1 MPDNIQKIGKYEIV
15 SELGRG
21 AMGIVYKGLD
31 PVINRY
37 VAIKTLARYA
47 AETDGTQLAER
58 FKHEAQAAGRLN
70 HPNIVS
76 VYEYG
81 EEQNRAFIAMEFV
94 DGCTVADLAK
104 RGEILGIGN
113 TWNIMRKVLDALQY
127 AHAKGV
133 VHRDIKPSNIMCTSA
148 GDVKIADFGIARI
161 ESSGLTQVGTVLGTP
176 GYMSPEQLLGQRV
189 DHRSD
194 IFSAGI
200 LLFELLTGERAFD
213 GTNITSTIYKVVH
226 TELPPASKLCPT
238 IPEAVDAVLARALA
252 KNPDERFQTAKEFA
266 DAIENIA
273 RNHGQTEA
281 TMISR
286 PPCGDE
292 TIIPRTSPQ
301 TSPQASDLLNSF
313 GSGTATASRHPT
325 NTITDPSRETVVQLP
340 GRPNTPGNVKKWL
353 LAILGVAVIGGAIT
367 AIMILNPAQ
376 VGIKREETSTSQP
389 SPLPKVDEST
399 HTLPYTEQK
408 SRTTQLA
415 NLPGSTFMDCE
426 TCPRMVVIPSGSFMQ
441 GSPVTE
447 IDREQNEGPQHA
459 VNIPYSLAVG
469 QFEVTRGEFARFV
482 SESGYESSG
491 CWIYDGTWSI
501 KNGHNWLSPGFP
513 QEDNHPVTC
522 VSWEDAKAY
531 VGWLNEKTGKN
542 YRLLSSSEWEYV
554 ARSGT
559 ESSRSWG
566 DDAVSACQSANV
578 ADLSTEKLYP
588 GWDVFSCSDG
598 YNYTAPAGSF
608 LPNGFGVYDM
618 LGNVFEWVDDCWNDG
633 YHGAPNDGSAWTS
646 GDCTYRMLRGGSWFS
661 EPKFVRSAFRN
672 RFEPDYRSSTFGFRV
687 ARTVGPD

>member
-1 MPDNIQKIGKYEIV
+1 ME
-15 SELGRG
+15 S
-21 AMGIVYKGLD
+21 
-31 PVINRY
+31 
-37 VAIKTLARYA
+37 
-47 AETDGTQLAER
+47 QLAER

-81 EEQNRAFIAMEFV
+81 EEQDRAFIAMEFV

-104 RGEILGIGN
+104 RGNILGIRN

-226 TELPPASKLCPT
+226 TDLPPASKLCPT
-238 IPEAVDAVLARALA
+238 IPEAVDAVLARALT

-273 RNHGQTEA
+273 RNHGETEA

-286 PPCGDE
+286 PLCGDE

-301 TSPQASDLLNSF
+301 TSPQASVPPHSPQASDLLNSF
-313 GSGTATASRHPT
+313 GSVTATASRHPT
-325 NTITDPSRETVVQLP
+325 HTITDQSRETVVQLP
-340 GRPNTPGNVKKWL
+340 GRPKTPGKGKKWL
-353 LAILGVAVIGGAIT
+353 LAILGIAVIGGAIT
-367 AIMILNPAQ
+367 AILILNPALL
-376 VGIKREETSTSQP
+376 GIKHEETSTSEP

-441 GSPVTE
+441 GSPDTD

-482 SESGYESSG
+482 SETGYESSG
-491 CWIYDGTWSI
+491 CWTYDGTWSL
-501 KNGHNWLSPGFP
+501 KNDRNWQSPGFP

-522 VSWEDAKAY
+522 VSWADAKAY
-531 VGWLNEKTGKN
+531 VSWLNEKTGKN
-542 YRLLSSSEWEYV
+542 YRLLSSSEWEYI
-554 ARSGT
+554 ARAGT
-559 ESSRSWG
+559 ETSRSWG
-566 DDAVSACQSANV
+566 DDTVSACQSANV
-578 ADLSTEKLYP
+578 ADLSTEKQYP
-588 GWDVFSCSDG
+588 GWDVISCTDG
-598 YNYTAPAGSF
+598 YIYTAPAGSL
-608 LPNGFGVYDM
+608 LPNGFGAYDM
-618 LGNVFEWVDDCWNDG
+618 LGNVFEWVDDCWHDS
-633 YHGAPNDGSAWTS
+633 YDSAPTDGSAWTS
-646 GDCTYRMLRGGSWFS
+646 GDCSHRVLRGGSWFS
-661 EPKFVRSAFRN
+661 MPKFVRSAFRN
-672 RFEPDYRSSTFGFRV
+672 RFEPNYRSSTFGFRV